1 MMRLELSQFV
11 ESDLDDIAAFIAQDN
26 PQRAVT
32 FIQEIRSKFGEIQ
45 RSPLI
50 YRLRSDIGETARMAT
65 VGHYALLFRVVG
77 STTVRVERVV
87 FGGRELSNIG
97 LQD

>member
-1 MMRLELSQFV
+1 MRVELSRFV

-32 FIQEIRSKFGEIQ
+32 FIQEIRSKFVDIQ
-45 RSPLI
+45 RNPLI

-65 VGHYALLFRVVG
+65 VGHYALLFRVVN

-87 FGGRELSNIG
+87 FGGRELSNIE
-97 LQD
+97 LHD